1 MKLDDSASRQ
11 LMALYSQ
18 SLDCLE
24 GKGVPQDASKAFS
37 LNAQSAAG
45 GYGDAVLA
53 MGWFYL
59 RGVGV
64 ERNFAE
70 AERWYRASARQGDTR
85 AMFSLGQIA
94 TIQRDYS
101 GAQKWFSR
109 ASAKGHHRSWYWLG
123 RLHWRG
129 HGVAL
134 DRKEARRLFQ
144 VAAGHKVVE
153 AQRALRFL
161 SRRRAA

>member
-1 MKLDDSASRQ
+1 MSFDDSASRR
-11 LMALYSQ
+11 LIALYNQ
-18 SLDCLE
+18 SLDHLE
-24 GKGVPQDASKAFS
+24 GRGVPQDASQAFA

-64 ERNFAE
+64 ARDLAE
-70 AERWYRASARQGDTR
+70 AERWYRASARQGDVR

-94 TIQRDYS
+94 TIQRDYT
-101 GAQKWFSR
+101 GAHTWFSR
-109 ASAKGHHRSWYWLG
+109 ASAKGHQRSWYWLG
-123 RLHWRG
+123 RLYWRG
-129 HGVAL
+129 QGVAP

-144 VAAGHKVVE
+144 LAAGHKVVE

-161 SRRRAA
+161 SRQRAA

>member
-1 MKLDDSASRQ
+1 
-11 LMALYSQ
+11 MALYSQ
-18 SLDCLE
+18 SLDYLE
-24 GKGVPQDASKAFS
+24 GKGVQQDASQAFD
-37 LNAQSAAG
+37 LNAQAAAG

-64 ERNFAE
+64 ERNLAE
-70 AERWYRASARQGDTR
+70 AERWYRASARRGDTR
-85 AMFSLGQIA
+85 AMFSLGQLA

-101 GAQKWFSR
+101 GAQMWFAR

-129 HGVAL
+129 HGVPQ

-144 VAAGHKVVE
+144 LAAGHRVVE